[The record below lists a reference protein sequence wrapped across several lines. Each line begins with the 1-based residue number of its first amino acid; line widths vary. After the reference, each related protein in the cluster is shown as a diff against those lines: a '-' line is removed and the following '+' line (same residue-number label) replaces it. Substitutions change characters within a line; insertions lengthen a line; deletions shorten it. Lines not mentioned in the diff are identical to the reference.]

1 MFVYLFHTIE
11 QRLLRP
17 GYVSAL
23 RSRFVGCFAH
33 LHVSVLSICVSALV
47 HAPRA
52 SNASGVC
59 VVPPCGGVDRKSL
72 RLLGRAMRMAARV
85 ALRAAHA
92 GRPLTPTG
100 YAILAS
106 TVTVVTV
113 LATLSALASDDA
125 ESALRLRRWLS
136 QACMSAMN

>member
-1 MFVYLFHTIE
+1 MMLVYLFHTFQ

-23 RSRFVGCFAH
+23 RSLCAGCFAH
-33 LHVSVLSICVSALV
+33 LHVSVLSVCVSALV
-47 HAPRA
+47 HAPL
-52 SNASGVC
+52 SSSASGAC
-59 VVPPCGGVDRKSL
+59 VVLQCGTDRKSL
-72 RLLGRAMRMAARV
+72 RCLGRTTRVAARA
-85 ALRAAHA
+85 ALRVAHA

-113 LATLSALASDDA
+113 LATLSALACDDP
-125 ESALRLRRWLS
+125 ESALRSRHGRAR
-136 QACMSAMN
+136 ACMPART